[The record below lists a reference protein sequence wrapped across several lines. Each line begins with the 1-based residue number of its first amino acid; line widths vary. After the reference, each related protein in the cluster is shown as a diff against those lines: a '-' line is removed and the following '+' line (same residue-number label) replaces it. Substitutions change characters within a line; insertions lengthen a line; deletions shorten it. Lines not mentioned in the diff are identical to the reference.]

1 MTTLLGMLGLGLLE
15 MLVILCAGLLM
26 LMTFGGLFA
35 ALGSVFPASRG
46 PCILGVCWRLAR
58 HLEAPVRAVR
68 LLIVAAIVL
77 TGILPGVL
85 LYLAAGVIQSWFDG
99 AIDESLPGF
108 AATDTGPMVLGVCR
122 RLARR
127 LDVRVGPVRLLVALV
142 GLVTGVF
149 PGLILYFLAAFL
161 RTDHARR
168 SLGRYSQI
176 LDTLRH
182 DLPAASD
189 RSGAFRAASTR
200 PRRIGRYRILGELGV
215 GGMGTVYRGRDDALA
230 RDAAVKVIRPLPGDD
245 ADARQRFGEEA
256 RAAASLASPHIV
268 QIYEFDPVG
277 SPPFLAME
285 LVPGVSVQRMVQRQ
299 GAMPAAT
306 VVDCAQQVLAGL
318 ATAHAAGIIHRDI
331 KPANILLATSGPA
344 AGTYKLTDFGLARSP
359 DRQHTLTASGS
370 LLGTLLYLAPEVAI
384 GDDATAPSD
393 LYSLG
398 ATLHE
403 MLAGRPPLTADSPLK
418 LLRRITTETPPP
430 ISHARPDLPAD
441 LAAWLDRLLAHDPAS
456 RFQSAAQALTTLS
469 SLPVAADATTGLS
482 PEDAVAAADD
492 ILGRPHAVDSASPDL
507 IGEQTVTDIA
517 HELSLDAHD
526 VRAILRTHR
535 RGRGGRGRNTESIV
549 GMFGE
554 ALGRKG
560 GRDGTDRWSSHRTA
574 TLSRSMPRRQRRALV
589 AAYAG
594 AMFAVGFA
602 LIGWKRP
609 RDVATLVPPRP
620 VVVMP
625 TKTAPPLPLSAEADP
640 DSASLHN
647 AVPGH
652 SLPFTQPP
660 KPAAGTVSPPSLA
673 PSPRQVFR
681 HQVGVPT
688 GIGVVLISSF
698 ALGFALVCRALR
710 RRRARN
716 WP

>member
-418 LLRRITTETPPP
+418 HLRRITTETPPP

-441 LAAWLDRLLAHDPAS
+441 LAQVPE
-456 RFQSAAQALTTLS
+456 
-469 SLPVAADATTGLS
+469 LPD
-482 PEDAVAAADD
+482 
-492 ILGRPHAVDSASPDL
+492 
-507 IGEQTVTDIA
+507 Q
-517 HELSLDAHD
+517 
-526 VRAILRTHR
+526 
-535 RGRGGRGRNTESIV
+535 
-549 GMFGE
+549 
-554 ALGRKG
+554 
-560 GRDGTDRWSSHRTA
+560 
-574 TLSRSMPRRQRRALV
+574 LV
-589 AAYAG
+589 AAVGVISPKDGGYKVKNPGLRAFAKRGLAG
-594 AMFAVGFA
+594 QVHHPQLFEDGQRRLRLVG
-602 LIGWKRP
+602 KYRR
-609 RDVATLVPPRP
+609 RDDGLPGAQPGRP
-620 VVVMP
+620 VR
-625 TKTAPPLPLSAEADP
+625 AGGGPLWPSGMLRRAACCRFFPL
-640 DSASLHN
+640 LC
-647 AVPGH
+647 GH
-652 SLPFTQPP
+652 GQSFLP
-660 KPAAGTVSPPSLA
+660 PAATRRGGA
-673 PSPRQVFR
+673 A
-681 HQVGVPT
+681 GVNRPAT
-688 GIGVVLISSF
+688 FF
-698 ALGFALVCRALR
+698 AAS
-710 RRRARN
+710 AR
-716 WP
+716 